1 MNLNV
6 IRDSVRERGGHPMSR
21 TEQLDLPRSLFHRL
35 LNKVKENGTDFNLL
49 LSRYGINRFE
59 GGLRYKS

>member
-1 MNLNV
+1 
-6 IRDSVRERGGHPMSR
+6 MSR